1 MNRVDLFRCGGIDSV
16 NSGTWKKV
24 LRMHRMMG
32 MGRKEQSMAA
42 KWLSRRGAGKVAR
55 RMGRTVEEAAPVL
68 RWSTTAAT
76 AGVVAGS
83 VVAGTISGLASMF
96 ARTVVTPVKNHAEDL
111 EILAVV
117 SVKNQPHRQ
126 EIILPATEE
135 TTVPGTYSLVF
146 DGGRGIARIGQIT
159 SFDPADG
166 TVQRAVEEV
175 YSGDLARA
183 LRGRW
188 TGFIYPTP
196 ADMGFDAEDVAI
208 PVDRGSAPAWLI
220 RPEPGGRHA
229 AEGRPGASADTWAI
243 MVHGRGARRQEG
255 IRAIATARAMGM
267 TSLLISYRNDGE
279 APAADDGK
287 YGLGATE
294 WRDVEAA
301 IRFALER
308 GANEVVLF
316 GWSMGAAVCL
326 QLTDRSE
333 LAPRV
338 AALVL
343 SGPVINW
350 IDVLAHQARLNRLPE
365 AVGRLGQYMITSPA
379 GRRIT
384 GLAAPV
390 DLKTMDWVSRADQLR
405 VPTLILH
412 SEDDTYV
419 PVGPSLQLAQKNPS
433 LVTFVRFTQARHTRE
448 WNVDPERW
456 DTAVRVWLE
465 STLSAPRPGMPAIE
479 TAVPLP

>member
-1 MNRVDLFRCGGIDSV
+1 
-16 NSGTWKKV
+16 
-24 LRMHRMMG
+24 MG
-32 MGRKEQSMAA
+32 MQRMKGMGEKGQPIVTKLFSG
-42 KWLSRRGAGKVAR
+42 RGARKVAR
-55 RMGRTVEEAAPVL
+55 HMGRTVEDAAPVL

-76 AGVVAGS
+76 AGVVVGS
-83 VVAGTISGLASMF
+83 VVAGTISGLASIF

-117 SVKNQPHRQ
+117 SVKHQPHRQ

-146 DGGRGIARIGQIT
+146 DGGLGVARIGRIT

-166 TVQRAVEEV
+166 TVQRVVEEV
-175 YSGDLARA
+175 YSGDLAHA

-196 ADMGFDAEDVAI
+196 AAMGFEAEDVAI
-208 PVDRGSAPAWLI
+208 QVDRGSAPAWLI
-220 RPEPGGRHA
+220 RPEEGGRHA
-229 AEGRPGASADTWAI
+229 RHDRGGLADNTWAI
-243 MVHGRGARRQEG
+243 MVHGRGARRAEG
-255 IRAIATARAMGM
+255 IRAIASARAMGM

-279 APAADDGK
+279 APSADDGK

-301 IRFALER
+301 IQYALDH
-308 GANEVVLF
+308 GADEVVLF

-326 QLTDRSE
+326 QLTDRSA

-365 AVGRLGQYMITSPA
+365 AVGRLGQYMITSRA

-390 DLKTMDWVSRADQLR
+390 DLKTMDWVARADQLR

-419 PVGPSLQLAQKNPS
+419 PIGPSLQLAQKNPS

-465 STLSAPRPGMPAIE
+465 SILSSPRPGMRAIE
-479 TAVPLP
+479 EAQQPSV